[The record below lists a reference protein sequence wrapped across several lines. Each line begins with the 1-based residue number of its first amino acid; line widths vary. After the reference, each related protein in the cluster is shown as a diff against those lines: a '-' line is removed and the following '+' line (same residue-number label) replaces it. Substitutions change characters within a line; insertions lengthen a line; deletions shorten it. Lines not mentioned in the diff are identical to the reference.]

1 MILLIL
7 LLSAVVTLLGPGFG
21 RQAASFDLDDPEA
34 ARGKYAELGAID
46 GWVAQ
51 GRAWCALSSAEVRAM
66 ARHTAMSN
74 IVTTTIHVSS
84 GGETTTSVVIEPA
97 ANRGELVGYWEKRVA
112 DECRYNVW
120 ANMERLS
127 AAADDAERA
136 EALCAPGPDGT
147 AMLLRF
153 LSEVYLGESSKI
165 ARDTGESTE
174 IIIER
179 PPEPADET
187 AIADAIESWSA
198 QCGWDSRSG
207 P

>member
-1 MILLIL
+1 MMLLIL
-7 LLSAVVTLLGPGFG
+7 LLSAIVTLLGTGFG
-21 RQAASFDLDDPEA
+21 RQAAAFDLEDPEE
-34 ARGKYAELGAID
+34 ARAKYAELGAID
-46 GWVAQ
+46 GWAAQ
-51 GRAWCALSSAEVRAM
+51 GWAWCALAPAEVRAI
-66 ARHTAMSN
+66 AKHTAMSN
-74 IVTTTIHVSS
+74 IITTTIRTSS
-84 GGETTTSVVIEPA
+84 DGETTTSVVIEPA
-97 ANRGELVGYWEKRVA
+97 ANQGELVGYWEKRVA

-127 AAADDAERA
+127 AAVDDAGRA
-136 EALCAPGPDGT
+136 EALCAPGPDGA

-198 QCGWDSRSG
+198 QCGWDGRSD